1 MGKGTN
7 KGMEGVRDEQQKD
20 TVTIP
25 RAKGPGRN
33 RPTGAQ
39 KEPQKLDYRETYNYY
54 AEANS
59 WEDMLTSFFSALP
72 LPASVSHWPDQ
83 PEASQQ
89 TE

>member
-7 KGMEGVRDEQQKD
+7 KEMGGARDEQQKD

-39 KEPQKLDYRETYNYY
+39 QAPQLWRRGLAAL
-54 AEANS
+54 AE
-59 WEDMLTSFFSALP
+59 L
-72 LPASVSHWPDQ
+72 
-83 PEASQQ
+83 
-89 TE
+89 